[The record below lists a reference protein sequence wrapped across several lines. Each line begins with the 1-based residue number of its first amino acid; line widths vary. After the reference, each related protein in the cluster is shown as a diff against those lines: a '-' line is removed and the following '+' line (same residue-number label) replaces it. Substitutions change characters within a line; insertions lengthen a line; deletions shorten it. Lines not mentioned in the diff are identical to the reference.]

1 MRLSM
6 TTAVHP
12 APERHRAGVAA
23 LWFGL
28 FGAPIAWSI
37 QELVSYA
44 VVAHACYPD
53 WQPRLTRSLSGVWS
67 IVLIVSLLTLLIG
80 LAAGLT
86 AYRSWALSREERGNM
101 EHHPLE
107 HGEGRTRF
115 MALSGLILSSIFLL
129 NLVMNAV
136 VLFLVPACG

>member
-1 MRLSM
+1 M

-12 APERHRAGVAA
+12 ASERHRVGVAA

-44 VVAHACYPD
+44 VVAHACYPGR
-53 WQPRLTRSLSGVWS
+53 QPKVGGTISGTWS
-67 IVLIVSLLTLLIG
+67 ITLIVCLLTLVVG
-80 LAAGLT
+80 LAAGIT
-86 AYRSWALSREERGNM
+86 AYRSWSRSRAEHGAT

-107 HGEGRTRF
+107 HGEGRTGF